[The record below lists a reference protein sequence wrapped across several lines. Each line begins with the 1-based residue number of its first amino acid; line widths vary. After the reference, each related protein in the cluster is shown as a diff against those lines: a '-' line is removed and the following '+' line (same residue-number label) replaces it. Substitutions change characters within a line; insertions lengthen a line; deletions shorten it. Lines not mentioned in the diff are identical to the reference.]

1 LLERGN
7 LKPLVLHSST
17 RLRLHNGTQR

>member
-1 LLERGN
+1 LLESGN

-17 RLRLHNGTQR
+17 ALRLHNGTQR

>member
-17 RLRLHNGTQR
+17 TLRLHNGTQR